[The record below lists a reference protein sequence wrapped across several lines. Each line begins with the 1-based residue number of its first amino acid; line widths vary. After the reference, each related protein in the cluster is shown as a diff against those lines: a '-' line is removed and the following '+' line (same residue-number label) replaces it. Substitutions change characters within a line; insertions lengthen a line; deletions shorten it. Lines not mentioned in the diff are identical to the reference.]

1 MGLVGDKARALLIV
15 AVVLFGADQAWADL
29 PIYGTFETVGP
40 VEGGTF
46 RAPDGQFNARLTIE
60 PRSKGTLVL
69 TPVGGGES
77 VSYDISWRYASG
89 SKTFALKVNGRRIRD
104 TFEVAGDKV
113 RFGNLDWIRVS
124 ADGQRPAS
132 HPADSQPVE
141 PQPAGEPPTGSPPL
155 PPQPAVAADQETA
168 RPPAPAARER
178 PAAPVGNDP
187 VIAEPAA
194 VPIVAASAR
203 PGEPERRNRRGL
215 VGVWA
220 APIVGGDVLLLDLE
234 PDGAAR
240 LAYMRGGMIIGTRPG
255 RWSRNPDGLALQ
267 VGELRQDL
275 TTSGAGFDWLGVAW
289 RPL

>member
-1 MGLVGDKARALLIV
+1 M
-15 AVVLFGADQAWADL
+15 VVFGADQAWADL

-46 RAPDGQFNARLTIE
+46 RGPDGQFNARLTVE

-69 TPVGGGES
+69 TPVGGGEP

-104 TFEVAGDKV
+104 TFEIAGDKV
-113 RFGNLDWIRVS
+113 RFGDLDWIRVG
-124 ADGQRPAS
+124 ADGQRPDAQ
-132 HPADSQPVE
+132 PADPQPAE
-141 PQPAGEPPTGSPPL
+141 PQPAGEPPSVSPPA
-155 PPQPAVAADQETA
+155 PPPPAVATDRKPA
-168 RPPAPAARER
+168 RPPAPAAREQ
-178 PAAPVGNDP
+178 PAAPLGNDP

-194 VPIVAASAR
+194 VANVGASASPR
-203 PGEPERRNRRGL
+203 AAERRSRRGL

-220 APIVGGDVLLLDLE
+220 APIVGGDVLLLDLQ

-240 LAYMRGGMIIGTRPG
+240 LAYLRGGVIIGARPG
-255 RWSRNPDGLALQ
+255 TWSRNPGGLALQ
-267 VGELRQDL
+267 LGTLRREL
-275 TTSGAGFDWLGVAW
+275 TTSAAGFDWLGVTW